1 MGLNFFPGANRFQY
15 PGSAPQID
23 QSHPMARNP
32 RLAVIARA
40 NGMWDM
46 VGNRMGVNSGGTAAL
61 VFQQTVLGPTL
72 RPFLVSTPA
81 STLYIPFSPPFP
93 GETPTKWS
101 VAVIFEGPPTVT
113 TGEGMIGNNDTG
125 FGIKIQN
132 GGPTPGVINLGNGGT
147 TATTIPIQIGHQYFT
162 CATLHAGAPFPNC
175 KQIVLDMTTGQIQYV
190 EVTTPGSNFPPGTNY
205 HMISYNV
212 GGGANPG
219 RVSSGA
225 MSATELSKAQLFA
238 WANDPWGYWFYR
250 AARRTMALAGRKPL
264 SATGFTFTMA
274 PQPTTAAFNMGTSF
288 HFPPSP
294 TAGQTT
300 TAPNGHV
307 YIWDGSKWVSDGGVY
322 VPLAGGS
329 MTGGLT
335 LNADPTLPLGA
346 ATKQYAD
353 SH

>member
-1 MGLNFFPGANRFQY
+1 
-15 PGSAPQID
+15 
-23 QSHPMARNP
+23 
-32 RLAVIARA
+32 
-40 NGMWDM
+40 
-46 VGNRMGVNSGGTAAL
+46 
-61 VFQQTVLGPTL
+61 
-72 RPFLVSTPA
+72 
-81 STLYIPFSPPFP
+81 
-93 GETPTKWS
+93 
-101 VAVIFEGPPTVT
+101 
-113 TGEGMIGNNDTG
+113 
-125 FGIKIQN
+125 
-132 GGPTPGVINLGNGGT
+132 
-147 TATTIPIQIGHQYFT
+147 
-162 CATLHAGAPFPNC
+162 
-175 KQIVLDMTTGQIQYV
+175 MTTGQIQYV
-190 EVTTPGSNFPPGTNY
+190 EVTTPGSNFPPGTID
-205 HMISYNV
+205 HMISSNV

-225 MSATELSKAQLFA
+225 MSAAELSKAQLFA
-238 WANDPWGYWFYR
+238 GANDPWGYWFYR

-300 TAPNGHV
+300 TAPNRHV
-307 YIWDGSKWVSDGGVY
+307 YIWNGSTWVSDAGVY
-322 VPLAGGS
+322 VPLAAGS